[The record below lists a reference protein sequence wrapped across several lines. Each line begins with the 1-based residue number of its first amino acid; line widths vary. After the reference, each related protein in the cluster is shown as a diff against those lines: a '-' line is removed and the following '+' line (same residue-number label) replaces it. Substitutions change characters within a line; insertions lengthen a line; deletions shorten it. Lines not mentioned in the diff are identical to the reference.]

1 MSHDHYR
8 KNVSHLDTIAWTAL
22 GAVAYGLCRLAV
34 FFVTDAFED
43 VEE

>member
-1 MSHDHYR
+1 MAG
-8 KNVSHLDTIAWTAL
+8 DTEMLTAIAWTAL
-22 GAVAYGLCRLAV
+22 TAVAYGLGRLAV